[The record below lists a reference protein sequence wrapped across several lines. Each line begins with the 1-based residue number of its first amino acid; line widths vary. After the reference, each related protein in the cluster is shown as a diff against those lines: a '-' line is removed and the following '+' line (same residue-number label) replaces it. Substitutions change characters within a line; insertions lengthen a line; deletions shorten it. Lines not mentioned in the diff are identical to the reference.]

1 MESPDGQTLKGP
13 GDEDDDQIV
22 STLGEIGEAGGNYI
36 HAVHALHIEYLQ
48 EYIRN
53 KHFEILGPWQWKIIL
68 ITGIFT
74 IPISS
79 HVLVMT
85 FMNAEVNSVTV
96 S

>member
-1 MESPDGQTLKGP
+1 MQCTKCILETSK
-13 GDEDDDQIV
+13 
-22 STLGEIGEAGGNYI
+22 
-36 HAVHALHIEYLQ
+36 HI
-48 EYIRN
+48 
-53 KHFEILGPWQWKIIL
+53 EILGPWQWKVIL

-85 FMNAEVNSVTV
+85 FMNAEVNSLHLLIK